1 MADKK
6 STSPIVPPHRREN
19 FRGYTIGELRQQ
31 RLLTQIR
38 MELLKEK
45 LLNDTTSLRKTA
57 IMPKGTGLFS
67 LADTG
72 LKLMSYAD
80 FFGIGFALFRSGRK
94 LVNFFRKNKK

>member
-57 IMPKGTGLFS
+57 I
-67 LADTG
+67 
-72 LKLMSYAD
+72 
-80 FFGIGFALFRSGRK
+80 
-94 LVNFFRKNKK
+94 NKKIPYLLSLIHI